1 LAAIATGVYLGLTF
15 TQIADGLAAFQ
26 GVKRRFQTKGRV
38 KGVWIVDDYAHHPTE
53 IATTLSAAQDLKPKR
68 LICIFQPHRYSR
80 TKFLREEFGRAFGP
94 ADHLIL
100 TDVYSAG
107 EQPIA
112 GITGEV
118 LKEEVERQTSQ
129 TVTYI
134 QDKNK
139 ICRYL
144 LEFVEPGDLVMTMG
158 AGDIYRSGE
167 ELVEKLAQI

>member
-1 LAAIATGVYLGLTF
+1 M
-15 TQIADGLAAFQ
+15 
-26 GVKRRFQTKGRV
+26 
-38 KGVWIVDDYAHHPTE
+38 
-53 IATTLSAAQDLKPKR
+53 
-68 LICIFQPHRYSR
+68 
-80 TKFLREEFGRAFGP
+80 REEFGRAFGP